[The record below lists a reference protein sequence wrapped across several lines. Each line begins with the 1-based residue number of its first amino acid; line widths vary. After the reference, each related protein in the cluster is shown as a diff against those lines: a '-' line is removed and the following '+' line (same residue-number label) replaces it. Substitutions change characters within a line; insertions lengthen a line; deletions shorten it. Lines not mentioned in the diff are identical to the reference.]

1 MQRSDIKRFI
11 REMNGNQSHLAGE
24 ELFSN
29 MTKMI
34 QDGERVVVDID
45 SPKRSGYVIACDP
58 VDNLSTYNSDSMSI
72 FGFEGFFEDEIGD
85 DVFCIF
91 SIDEIIPGSFEK
103 YGGDIRSIGEIIPAG
118 DDSEPESLDLNSMT
132 RDFMMEKFTR

>member
-11 REMNGNQSHLAGE
+11 REMNGSRSHLAGG

-29 MTKMI
+29 MIKMI
-34 QDGERVVVDID
+34 QNGERVVVDID
-45 SPKRSGYVIACDP
+45 SPRRSGYVIACDP
-58 VDNLSTYNSDSMSI
+58 IDNLSAYSSDHMSI

-103 YGGDIRSIGEIIPAG
+103 YGGDIRNIEEIIPIEG
-118 DDSEPESLDLNSMT
+118 GNDSENLDLSSMT
-132 RDFMMEKFTR
+132 RDFMMEKFTI